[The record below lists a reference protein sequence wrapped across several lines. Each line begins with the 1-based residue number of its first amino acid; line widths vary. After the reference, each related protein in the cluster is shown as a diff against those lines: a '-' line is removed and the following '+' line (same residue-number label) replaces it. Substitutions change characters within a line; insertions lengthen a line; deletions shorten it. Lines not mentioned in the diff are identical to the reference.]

1 MYNFKRLYESE
12 VGEDLDQ
19 IVSTVYDR
27 TNMVINTEQL
37 WLPVQIWV
45 KSN

>member
-1 MYNFKRLYESE
+1 MYNFKRLHDPE
-12 VGEDLDQ
+12 VWEDLDQ

-37 WLPVQIWV
+37 WLPVQTWI
-45 KSN
+45 KTN

>member
-27 TNMVINTEQL
+27 TYMVINTEQL
-37 WLPVQIWV
+37 WLPVQTWI